1 MSGNVGKM
9 NDPDASLFI
18 QVSEITGSTQRGA
31 IVDLIKDLKSNGL
44 WSKMKAIYPFVGG
57 TATTHKWNL
66 KDPRDLD
73 AAFRLTF
80 NGGWTH
86 SSTGAKPNGTTG
98 YANTFFI
105 ANGVLTLYNGHL
117 SYYSRTSKSPTSENF
132 PIGTGANSSNW
143 NGREIW
149 CIRFSS
155 TSSFYAAQQH
165 SQINYPTSSDY
176 AYAYDTNQ
184 QGYWIQSRQT
194 SDTSTLKLIKNG
206 TILASGSGAN
216 PTGQSLNIYPVFIGA
231 LRNQTAGSPYA
242 YAYTDAESGF
252 ATIGDG
258 LTDAEATNLY
268 TIVQKY
274 QTTLGR
280 QV

>member
-31 IVDLIKDLKSNGL
+31 IVDLIKDLKSNGI

-57 TATTHKWNL
+57 TDTSHKWNL

-73 AAFRLTF
+73 AAYRLTF
-80 NGGWTH
+80 FGGWTH
-86 SSTGAKPNGTTG
+86 SSNGALPNGSNG
-98 YANTFFI
+98 YANTYI
-105 ANGVLTLYNGHL
+105 IPSTTLTNNSTHL
-117 SYYSRTSKSPTSENF
+117 SFYSRTDNSQGSAEIISTRYSGTINGVTSSGVWLMHIKWPDPNTF
-132 PIGTGANSSNW
+132 YTDHYNTGTQRISATNTNSTGFYVSS
-143 NGREIW
+143 RTT
-149 CIRFSS
+149 S
-155 TSSFYAAQQH
+155 TSLK
-165 SQINYPTSSDY
+165 
-176 AYAYDTNQ
+176 AY
-184 QGYWIQSRQT
+184 
-194 SDTSTLKLIKNG
+194 KNG
-206 TILASGSGAN
+206 TQLGTTNTNTSADFS
-216 PTGQSLNIYPVFIGA
+216 SLNIGVTI
-231 LRNQTAGSPYA
+231 
-242 YAYTDAESGF
+242 SGETFYNTLYSSKQVAF

-258 LTDAEATNLY
+258 LTDSEVSTLY